1 MCIRDRGYYE
11 GLKIIDKYLSILMDN
26 LHDDDVLII
35 TGDHGTDP
43 TDGKTDH
50 SREYVPFVIYKNNII
65 PKNIGSGNTFANIAS
80 TISEFYGLENIFPG
94 KSFIQDIWYKRH
106 NDK

>member
-1 MCIRDRGYYE
+1 
-11 GLKIIDKYLSILMDN
+11 MDN

-94 KSFIQDIWYKRH
+94 KSFIQDI
-106 NDK
+106 

>member
-1 MCIRDRGYYE
+1 MLYGHREDAQGYYE
-11 GLKIIDKYLSILMDN
+11 GLKIIDKHLSILMDN

-50 SREYVPFVIYKNNII
+50 SREYVPFVIFKNNLN
-65 PKNIGSGNTFANIAS
+65 PKNIGSGDTFANIAS
-80 TISEFYGLENIFPG
+80 TISEFYGLENIFTG
-94 KSFIQDIWYKRH
+94 KSVFKYIS
-106 NDK
+106 